1 MSFNSPFTGNVI
13 VPTDVSY
20 RSITL
25 SANTT
30 LEWPVNGNATANYAA
45 RIMNVTATSG
55 GLVLRMPPANQASVG
70 QDALIRNVG
79 ANTFTVA
86 DYDGNVIIVVAAG
99 EAKYIYITTNPD
111 EAGTWGIIA
120 FGVGTSTAD
129 AASLDGYGL
138 TTIGSTLN
146 TAYPV
151 QSFSSNYTAVAAD
164 RAKTFVWTAGAGTL
178 TLTSS
183 GTLGDNWFILVR
195 NGGTGTLT
203 IAPSGGDQIN
213 SAVSLALQPADSAII
228 CCSGSAFFTVG
239 VGNNTD
245 FNFSQNTKAV
255 TSGSYVLTASEASN
269 PIQKFT
275 GTLTGN
281 VTVTVPQTIAVYYV
295 TNQTDGTGAGYTV
308 SLTTGVAGSAGAT
321 IPAGQQ
327 VILICDSQSLYN
339 ASTIAAGASV
349 LSLDDGTVSSPSLN
363 FASELTTGV
372 YRPASGQ
379 WGVTILGTQR
389 ALLQASGLTITGGI
403 GATGNLTVGGT
414 STLSALTA
422 STALALD
429 GSKNVVSVTNT
440 GTGNNVLATSP
451 TLTTPNLGTP
461 SAVTLTN
468 ATGLPISTGVSGLG
482 TGVASALAVNVGSA
496 GAPVVNGGALGTPSS
511 GTLTNAAGLPIST
524 GVSGLGTGVASA
536 LAINVGTAGA
546 PVVNGGA
553 LGTPSSGVLTNATG
567 LPLSTGVTGTL
578 PVASGGTGITAFGTG
593 VATALGQNVTGSGGI
608 VLATSPTLV
617 TPALGTP
624 SAVTLTNATGLP
636 LTTGVTGTLPV
647 ANGGTGQTSYTDGQ
661 LLIGNTA
668 TGGLSKAT
676 LTQGSGVTITNGNGT
691 ITIASTGSGGTV
703 TSVDQ
708 TFTGGLISVS
718 GAPIT
723 GSGTLALTVAGTSGG
738 IPYFSS
744 GSTWASSAAL
754 SANAL
759 VVGGGAGVAPSTITT
774 GTGVVSALGVNTGTA
789 GAFVVNGG
797 ALGTPSSGTLT
808 NVSGLPLSTGVTGTL
823 AVTNGGT
830 GTSSTTFCNLGSNVT
845 GTLPVA
851 NGGTGQASLT
861 ANNVLLGN
869 GTSGVQA
876 VAPSTSGNVLT
887 SNGSTW
893 VSQAPASAPVTS
905 VNGLTGAV
913 SMTGLGDIGSYAV
926 LIIATNTNVAVGSTV
941 AGSDLRY
948 GWGPNYGLIGGGA
961 GFSSYGANRVR
972 NNNSSYDGGGTS
984 LSGTWRKM
992 STGVTYAT
1000 LTACCAGTDFFW
1012 AAALYVRVS

>member
-146 TAYPV
+146 SAYPV
-151 QSFSSNYTAVAAD
+151 QSFSSNYTAVVAD

-195 NGGTGTLT
+195 NNGTGTLT

-239 VGNNTD
+239 VGKNTD

-468 ATGLPISTGVSGLG
+468 ATGLP
-482 TGVASALAVNVGSA
+482 
-496 GAPVVNGGALGTPSS
+496 
-511 GTLTNAAGLPIST
+511 
-524 GVSGLGTGVASA
+524 
-536 LAINVGTAGA
+536 
-546 PVVNGGA
+546 
-553 LGTPSSGVLTNATG
+553 
-567 LPLSTGVTGTL
+567 
-578 PVASGGTGITAFGTG
+578 
-593 VATALGQNVTGSGGI
+593 
-608 VLATSPTLV
+608 
-617 TPALGTP
+617 
-624 SAVTLTNATGLP
+624 

-647 ANGGTGQTSYTDGQ
+647 GNGGTGQT
-661 LLIGNTA
+661 
-668 TGGLSKAT
+668 
-676 LTQGSGVTITNGNGT
+676 
-691 ITIASTGSGGTV
+691 
-703 TSVDQ
+703 
-708 TFTGGLISVS
+708 
-718 GAPIT
+718 
-723 GSGTLALTVAGTSGG
+723 
-738 IPYFSS
+738 
-744 GSTWASSAAL
+744 
-754 SANAL
+754 
-759 VVGGGAGVAPSTITT
+759 
-774 GTGVVSALGVNTGTA
+774 
-789 GAFVVNGG
+789 
-797 ALGTPSSGTLT
+797 
-808 NVSGLPLSTGVTGTL
+808 
-823 AVTNGGT
+823 
-830 GTSSTTFCNLGSNVT
+830 
-845 GTLPVA
+845 
-851 NGGTGQASLT
+851 SLT

-887 SNGSTW
+887 SNGTTWQSTALPVAGVNAQVYTSGSGNFTIPANVTKLKVTVVGGGGGSGGS
-893 VSQAPASAPVTS
+893 VSGNTGGGGGGGGAAIKWLTGMTPGNTLSYSVGAGGTAGTSAPG
-905 VNGLTGAV
+905 NGGA
-913 SMTGLGDIGSYAV
+913 GSA
-926 LIIATNTNVAVGSTV
+926 STV
-941 AGSDLRY
+941 ATGTTGTPQTITTLTGS
-948 GWGPNYGLIGGGA
+948 GGGA
-961 GFSSYGANRVR
+961 GLAGGSGGSG
-972 NNNSSYDGGGTS
+972 GGGTNGDLNVPGGSFGGYGIGGDSIYASASPYGS
-984 LSGTWRKM
+984 LGSAAYGGGASSSPSASGPGAAGAA
-992 STGVTYAT
+992 GVII
-1000 LTACCAGTDFFW
+1000 FEW
-1012 AAALYVRVS
+1012 

>member
-146 TAYPV
+146 SAYPV
-151 QSFSSNYTAVAAD
+151 QSFSSNYTAVVAD

-195 NGGTGTLT
+195 NNGTGTLT

-239 VGNNTD
+239 VGKNTD

-624 SAVTLTNATGLP
+624 SAAVLTNATGLP

-647 ANGGTGQTSYTDGQ
+647 ANGGTG
-661 LLIGNTA
+661 A
-668 TGGLSKAT
+668 AT
-676 LTQGSGVTITNGNGT
+676 LTANNVLLGNGT
-691 ITIASTGSGGTV
+691 SALQV
-703 TSVDQ
+703 V
-708 TFTGGLISVS
+708 
-718 GAPIT
+718 AP
-723 GSGTLALTVAGTSGG
+723 GTSGNVLTSNG
-738 IPYFSS
+738 T
-744 GSTWASSAAL
+744 TWTSAAL
-754 SANAL
+754 PAPGVSSVTASSPLASS
-759 VVGGGAGVAPSTITT
+759 GGATPNISFT
-774 GTGVVSALGVNTGTA
+774 GI
-789 GAFVVNGG
+789 
-797 ALGTPSSGTLT
+797 
-808 NVSGLPLSTGVTGTL
+808 L
-823 AVTNGGT
+823 AIANGGT

-887 SNGSTW
+887 SNGTTWQSTALPVAGVNAQVYTSGSGNFTIPANVTKLKVTVVGGGGGSGGS
-893 VSQAPASAPVTS
+893 VSGNTGGGGGGGGAAIKWLTGMTPGNTLSYSVGAGGTAGTSAPG
-905 VNGLTGAV
+905 NGGA
-913 SMTGLGDIGSYAV
+913 GSA
-926 LIIATNTNVAVGSTV
+926 STV
-941 AGSDLRY
+941 ATGTTGTPQTITTLTGS
-948 GWGPNYGLIGGGA
+948 GGGA
-961 GFSSYGANRVR
+961 GLAGGSGGSG
-972 NNNSSYDGGGTS
+972 GGGTNGDLNVPGGSFGGYGIGGDSIYASASPYGS
-984 LSGTWRKM
+984 LGSAAYGGGASSSPSASGPGAAGAA
-992 STGVTYAT
+992 GVII
-1000 LTACCAGTDFFW
+1000 FEW
-1012 AAALYVRVS
+1012 

>member
-146 TAYPV
+146 SAYPV
-151 QSFSSNYTAVAAD
+151 QSFSSNYTAVVAD

-195 NGGTGTLT
+195 NNGTGTLT

-239 VGNNTD
+239 VGKNTD

-468 ATGLPISTGVSGLG
+468 ATGLP
-482 TGVASALAVNVGSA
+482 
-496 GAPVVNGGALGTPSS
+496 
-511 GTLTNAAGLPIST
+511 
-524 GVSGLGTGVASA
+524 
-536 LAINVGTAGA
+536 
-546 PVVNGGA
+546 
-553 LGTPSSGVLTNATG
+553 
-567 LPLSTGVTGTL
+567 LSTGVTGAL
-578 PVASGGTGITAFGTG
+578 PVANGGTGITAFGTG

-617 TPALGTP
+617 GPTVSSGNVTFSGTAQRITGDF
-624 SAVTLTNATGLP
+624 SNA
-636 LTTGVTGTLPV
+636 
-647 ANGGTGQTSYTDGQ
+647 
-661 LLIGNTA
+661 
-668 TGGLSKAT
+668 
-676 LTQGSGVTITNGNGT
+676 
-691 ITIASTGSGGTV
+691 TIASRVMFQTSTTNGA
-703 TSVDQ
+703 TSV
-708 TFTGGLISVS
+708 SVLPNGS
-718 GAPIT
+718 STEANVAVFANSSPTNSAVAVLAMTSTDARVLSAIT
-723 GSGTLALTVAGTSGG
+723 GSGTYVPLTLHT
-738 IPYFSS
+738 
-744 GSTWASSAAL
+744 
-754 SANAL
+754 
-759 VVGGGAGVAPSTITT
+759 GGAERARIDASGNVFINTTST
-774 GTGVVSALGVNTGTA
+774 GHGGNPKL
-789 GAFVVNGG
+789 VVNGASG
-797 ALGTPSSGTLT
+797 KAIEARTDLVNDYALTCGNTATSGDNNFIYFGTE
-808 NVSGLPLSTGVTGTL
+808 
-823 AVTNGGT
+823 
-830 GTSSTTFCNLGSNVT
+830 
-845 GTLPVA
+845 A
-851 NGGTGQASLT
+851 NGTTGRGSITYNRAGGLVAYNTTSDYR
-861 ANNVLLGN
+861 AKDIFGPVNN
-869 GTSGVQA
+869 SGATIDALKVYIGRIKGATQSRPMLVAHEAQA
-876 VAPSTSGNVLT
+876 VAPYSVTGEKDAVNEDGT
-887 SNGSTW
+887 PKYQQMD
-893 VSQAPASAPVTS
+893 VSALVP
-905 VNGLTGAV
+905 L
-913 SMTGLGDIGSYAV
+913 
-926 LIIATNTNVAVGSTV
+926 LIAEIQS
-941 AGSDLRY
+941 LR
-948 GWGPNYGLIGGGA
+948 A
-961 GFSSYGANRVR
+961 RV
-972 NNNSSYDGGGTS
+972 
-984 LSGTWRKM
+984 
-992 STGVTYAT
+992 
-1000 LTACCAGTDFFW
+1000 
-1012 AAALYVRVS
+1012 AALEA